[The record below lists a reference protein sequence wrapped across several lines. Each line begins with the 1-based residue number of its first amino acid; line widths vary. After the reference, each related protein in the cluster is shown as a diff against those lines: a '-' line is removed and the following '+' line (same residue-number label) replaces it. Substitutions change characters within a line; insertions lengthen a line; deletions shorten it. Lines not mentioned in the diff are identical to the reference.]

1 MVFCAKSNLEVHVF
15 KPAKQNRIYQDV
27 VEQIQEAILEGELKV
42 GEQLPPERKLIEMF
56 GVSRGTLR
64 EALRVLQQ
72 KGMIDIKTGVSGGS
86 VVKGVTSESFSEN
99 LALLIRY
106 KKVSLKDLAEFRE
119 GLEGTVAGL
128 AAERATNG
136 DLTVLKNLYDQT
148 VAAFDAGREQWDT
161 AIRCDEQIH
170 LALARIA
177 GNPLFIAVLETVY
190 QNIHTYYESY
200 LPMEESVLAEN
211 INDLKVIIDAVAK
224 KDSAKAHDRARHH
237 VRKFTAYMESIQ
249 GE

>member
-1 MVFCAKSNLEVHVF
+1 VF

-27 VEQIQEAILEGELKV
+27 VDQIQEAILEGELKV
-42 GEQLPPERKLIEMF
+42 GEQLPPERKLIETF

-106 KKVSLKDLAEFRE
+106 KKVALKDLAEFRE
-119 GLEGTVAGL
+119 GLEGTVASL
-128 AAERATNG
+128 AAERANDE
-136 DLTVLKNLYDQT
+136 DLTTLRNLYDES
-148 VAAFDAGREQWDT
+148 VAAFEAGPEQWDT

-170 LALARIA
+170 LALARIS
-177 GNPLFIAVLETVY
+177 GNPLFITVLETVY
-190 QNIHTYYESY
+190 MNIHTYYESY
-200 LPMEESVLAEN
+200 LPMKESVLAEN
-211 INDLKVIIDAVAK
+211 INDLKVIIDAIQER
-224 KDSAKAHDRARHH
+224 DPSKAHDRARHH
-237 VRKFTAYMESIQ
+237 VRKFTAYMESIK
-249 GE
+249 G